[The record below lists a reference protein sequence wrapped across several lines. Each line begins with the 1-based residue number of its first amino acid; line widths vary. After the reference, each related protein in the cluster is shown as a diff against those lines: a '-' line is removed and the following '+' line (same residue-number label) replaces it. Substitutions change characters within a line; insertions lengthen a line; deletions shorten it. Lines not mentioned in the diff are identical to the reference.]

1 NTPVNRSLLL
11 GFVAAATM
19 GLVCGCVTSPAPQGQ
34 TSLAYEVGD
43 RTRVTLDEVV
53 VSLPLKGAAQPY
65 QNLHVGLAGTINPV
79 KTTVYSSY
87 TVTDIL
93 QRLEARIGARL
104 VETLSGLKQRSLD
117 DMPLLRAQAARD
129 AQAVVDEAM
138 QRWQHGS
145 EYEVKILVV
154 SLYWTDG
161 SVGRAPS
168 ARRWRL

>member
-1 NTPVNRSLLL
+1 
-11 GFVAAATM
+11 M
-19 GLVCGCVTSPAPQGQ
+19 
-34 TSLAYEVGD
+34 
-43 RTRVTLDEVV
+43 DEVV

-104 VETLSGLKQRSLD
+104 VETLGGLKQQSLE
-117 DMPLLRAQAARD
+117 DMPLLRAQTARE
-129 AQAVVDEAM
+129 AQAVVDDAM
-138 QRWQHGS
+138 QRWQHGA

-161 SVGRAPS
+161 SVGRAPN
-168 ARRWRL
+168 ARRWW

>member
-1 NTPVNRSLLL
+1 
-11 GFVAAATM
+11 M
-19 GLVCGCVTSPAPQGQ
+19 Q
-34 TSLAYEVGD
+34 
-43 RTRVTLDEVV
+43 
-53 VSLPLKGAAQPY
+53 
-65 QNLHVGLAGTINPV
+65 
-79 KTTVYSSY
+79 

-104 VETLSGLKQRSLD
+104 VETLGGLKQQSLD

-154 SLYWTDG
+154 ALYWTDG

-168 ARRWRL
+168 ARRRLW

>member
-1 NTPVNRSLLL
+1 
-11 GFVAAATM
+11 M
-19 GLVCGCVTSPAPQGQ
+19 
-34 TSLAYEVGD
+34 
-43 RTRVTLDEVV
+43 DEVV
-53 VSLPLKGAAQPY
+53 VSMPLKGAAQPY
-65 QNLHVGLAGTINPV
+65 QNLHIGLAGTINPV

-93 QRLEARIGARL
+93 QRLEARISARL
-104 VETLSGLKQRSLD
+104 VGTLGGLKQQSLD
-117 DMPLLRAQAARD
+117 DMPLLRAQVEHE

-161 SVGRAPS
+161 SVGRAPNT
-168 ARRWRL
+168 RRWWW